1 MHAYVLVLVHV
12 RARQSF
18 ALKACARFGAET
30 QRRYGRRSQG
40 NHSPQDPWRVI
51 HLQGHPNAYRGLRC
65 RGARN
70 VAIGYFG
77 EFALRKSSRSEQC
90 VVLTLCLHLATVD
103 RPSALAEVL
112 ERELERLKGSII
124 KQLLEGLG
132 KFSEVSYPR
141 QSTLETSFDGW
152 LGPVERPT
160 G

>member
-77 EFALRKSSRSEQC
+77 DALRKSSRSEQMRSID
-90 VVLTLCLHLATVD
+90 TVS
-103 RPSALAEVL
+103 PSCNCGQALGAGGSFGT
-112 ERELERLKGSII
+112 RARASERLHYQAASRGPWQVFRGELSTAVDIRN
-124 KQLLEGLG
+124 
-132 KFSEVSYPR
+132 KF
-141 QSTLETSFDGW
+141 
-152 LGPVERPT
+152 
-160 G
+160 

>member
-1 MHAYVLVLVHV
+1 M
-12 RARQSF
+12 
-18 ALKACARFGAET
+18 
-30 QRRYGRRSQG
+30 
-40 NHSPQDPWRVI
+40 
-51 HLQGHPNAYRGLRC
+51 
-65 RGARN
+65 
-70 VAIGYFG
+70 
-77 EFALRKSSRSEQC
+77 
-90 VVLTLCLHLATVD
+90 D